1 MKHGKEFRD
10 PRGHRTTRDAPTEI
24 PVLMF
29 VMVEKATD
37 AFSLCCVSNDTV
49 INDLRKQGALDA
61 FLADAD
67 ELYREFR
74 QRFDAAKTRER
85 PN

>member
-1 MKHGKEFRD
+1 MKRGKEIRD
-10 PRGHRTTRDAPTEI
+10 PRGHSIKRDAPSEI

-29 VMVEKATD
+29 VMVEKATG
-37 AFSLCCVSNDTV
+37 AFTLRCVSNDTV
-49 INDLRKQGALDA
+49 IDDLRKQGALDT
-61 FLADAD
+61 FLAD

-74 QRFDAAKTRER
+74 QRFEDAKTREC

>member
-1 MKHGKEFRD
+1 MKRGKEFRD
-10 PRGHRTTRDAPTEI
+10 PRRHPTTRDAPPAI

-29 VMVEKATD
+29 EMVEQATG
-37 AFSLCCVSNDTV
+37 AFTLRCVSNDTV
-49 INDLRKQGALDA
+49 IDDLRKQGALDT

-74 QRFDAAKTRER
+74 KRFETRER